1 MSSVVNM
8 PYRELQTLS
17 WSASFSVRGWEAERS
32 AANSIMEVIRELQ
45 ISLELDQLTRGLG
58 NCMIIAILQQ
68 CKRVDIKPHLSPEIR
83 TLASQTINTER
94 ITSFR
99 HAVRNFVMLANSED
113 PRVATLRYGYIFC
126 F

>member
-68 CKRVDIKPHLSPEIR
+68 CKRGDMSSHLPPEIR
-83 TLASQTINTER
+83 TLASQTITTDR